1 MECRELNEL
10 AVSNLLGDLA
20 EADRLRLDEHL
31 GRCANCRD
39 ELAKIK
45 EAWAMLG
52 EDPEARLTQDFR
64 RRTLDLLEE
73 EMLRRRV
80 QEFTPRRRWLRFAA
94 RAAAL
99 AIAATG
105 GWLARR
111 PMTTAPASA
120 AAPSQAAAS
129 SRAPEGKLS
138 NVTYH
143 QSEPDG
149 KVAVSFD
156 VTSHRTVVGHP
167 EEPAVANLLAY
178 LVSQGTRTAGEK
190 SQAIELVSSHYG
202 TGDRPVSPEIV
213 GALTGTLKHDEN
225 PGVRKK
231 AADALAGFP
240 LVPEIRAAFLDALA
254 KDSNPAVRL
263 VAVDALAA
271 ATKQAPDSRTIESL
285 RERAFDPAE
294 NGFVRAKAA
303 SALKGVEF

>member
-1 MECRELNEL
+1 MTL
-10 AVSNLLGDLA
+10 
-20 EADRLRLDEHL
+20 
-31 GRCANCRD
+31 
-39 ELAKIK
+39 
-45 EAWAMLG
+45 
-52 EDPEARLTQDFR
+52 PE
-64 RRTLDLLEE
+64 
-73 EMLRRRV
+73 
-80 QEFTPRRRWLRFAA
+80 
-94 RAAAL
+94 
-99 AIAATG
+99 G
-105 GWLARR
+105 
-111 PMTTAPASA
+111 A
-120 AAPSQAAAS
+120 AAPTQAAAS
-129 SRAPEGKLS
+129 SRAPEGTLS

-156 VTSHRTVVGHP
+156 VTSHRTVVGRP
-167 EEPAVANLLAY
+167 EEPAVANLLAF

-213 GALTGTLKHDEN
+213 GALTGTLRHDEN

-271 ATKQAPDSRTIESL
+271 AAKQAPDSRTIQSL